1 MINST
6 HTTQILS
13 KKLLAIINARFKSSI
28 KDNIYHLSRVERML
42 NARGLHIDIFCGGGG
57 ASLGF
62 ELVTGRSPDIAIN
75 HSVQAVS
82 MHKVNHPHTKH
93 YKCDVRE
100 VDPVKVCKGRKVD
113 SLWLSPDCTH
123 FSVALGEAPVDKN
136 IRSLP
141 WVALLWAA
149 SVRPKV
155 IFMENVPEIQ
165 TWGPLVA
172 KRKHGKVVKLDEY
185 RKEKLLAEKGEYVP
199 VNEQALRPDKKRLG
213 KTYRRFIQSLEN
225 LGYNVETRVLCAAD
239 YGVPTIRTRWFLI
252 ARCDGQPIVW
262 PDATHAP
269 EGHADVVSGKKKPW
283 VPASSV
289 IDWNEPA
296 YSIFLTKEEVK
307 KRKLSCRRPLADK
320 TMARIAKGLWKF
332 VIENPRPFIVKVL
345 KKEDVSATVAAAHI
359 AKNYTGVTGSSVDA
373 PLGTVTTIDHN
384 SLILTELQPIDSI
397 LPFISTYYG
406 GEAGKDRGQLLS
418 EPLKTITAGGGR
430 HGLIVAHVKRD
441 FGQSIG
447 SSINEPLGSI
457 TAGGAGKAD
466 LVMSYITKLKGTNIG
481 DSLDAP
487 LHTVTAGGLHFGAIS
502 AFLVRYHGAE
512 NGGHSIEKPL
522 GTITTK
528 DEFGLVI
535 VVVDGEQYVITD
547 ICMRMLTPREL
558 YRAQGFPDWYII
570 EYGHDG
576 KKFTKATQ
584 VNNVGNSVPPLWA
597 AQIFGHNV
605 LSAEEIEELWQEVA

>member
-1 MINST
+1 
-6 HTTQILS
+6 
-13 KKLLAIINARFKSSI
+13 
-28 KDNIYHLSRVERML
+28 
-42 NARGLHIDIFCGGGG
+42 
-57 ASLGF
+57 
-62 ELVTGRSPDIAIN
+62 
-75 HSVQAVS
+75 
-82 MHKVNHPHTKH
+82 
-93 YKCDVRE
+93 
-100 VDPVKVCKGRKVD
+100 
-113 SLWLSPDCTH
+113 
-123 FSVALGEAPVDKN
+123 
-136 IRSLP
+136 
-141 WVALLWAA
+141 
-149 SVRPKV
+149 
-155 IFMENVPEIQ
+155 
-165 TWGPLVA
+165 
-172 KRKHGKVVKLDEY
+172 
-185 RKEKLLAEKGEYVP
+185 
-199 VNEQALRPDKKRLG
+199 
-213 KTYRRFIQSLEN
+213 
-225 LGYNVETRVLCAAD
+225 
-239 YGVPTIRTRWFLI
+239 
-252 ARCDGQPIVW
+252 
-262 PDATHAP
+262 
-269 EGHADVVSGKKKPW
+269 
-283 VPASSV
+283 
-289 IDWNEPA
+289 
-296 YSIFLTKEEVK
+296 
-307 KRKLSCRRPLADK
+307 
-320 TMARIAKGLWKF
+320 
-332 VIENPRPFIVKVL
+332 
-345 KKEDVSATVAAAHI
+345 
-359 AKNYTGVTGSSVDA
+359 
-373 PLGTVTTIDHN
+373 
-384 SLILTELQPIDSI
+384 
-397 LPFISTYYG
+397 
-406 GEAGKDRGQLLS
+406 
-418 EPLKTITAGGGR
+418 
-430 HGLIVAHVKRD
+430 VKRD